1 MGTQGGVISRLRQRF
16 AEAQMPQRF
25 IYVNVALF
33 LLVWLVVVVLTLFN
47 VDGSAVQRWLELPAW
62 PVSFLRQPWS
72 IITYMFMHAD
82 VLHLLFNMLWL
93 YWFGRL
99 FLYLF
104 SERHF
109 CGLYFFGGLCGGAL
123 YMLFYNI
130 FPYFSGTVQVAHLLG
145 ASASVLAITVATAV
159 REPEFR
165 VRLFLFGE
173 IRLKYLAIV
182 MVAMDLLL
190 MTSSNAGGHIA
201 HLGGALSGWWFAV
214 ALRKGHDITAW
225 INRFIDVVVDCFTA
239 LGKPRSRKPKMKV
252 TYHFKENST
261 NRNTSQ
267 SSTRTEEI
275 DRILDKLKQSGYS
288 SLTDEEKKSLFDA
301 SKRS

>member
-1 MGTQGGVISRLRQRF
+1 MGLTITKLRQRF
-16 AEAQMPQRF
+16 VQASMPQRF

-33 LLVWLVVVVLTLFN
+33 LLVWLVVVVLMLFN
-47 VDGSAVQRWLELPAW
+47 LDGSALQRWLQLPAG
-62 PVSFLRQPWS
+62 PARFLRQPWS
-72 IITYMFMHAD
+72 IVTYMFMHAD
-82 VLHLLFNMLWL
+82 VFHLLFNMLWL

-123 YMLFYNI
+123 YMLCYNL
-130 FPYFSGTVQVAHLLG
+130 FPYFSDRVQVAYLLG

-159 REPEFR
+159 REPDLR

-173 IRLKYLAIV
+173 IRLKYIALA
-182 MVAMDLLL
+182 MVGMDLLL
-190 MTSSNAGGHIA
+190 MTSGNAGGHIA
-201 HLGGALSGWWFAV
+201 HLGGALSGWWFA
-214 ALRKGHDITAW
+214 ASLRKGRDITAW
-225 INRFIDVVVDCFTA
+225 INRVIDVVVNLFTA
-239 LGKPRSRKPKMKV
+239 IGKPRPRKPKMKV
-252 TYHFKENST
+252 TYHFKEN
-261 NRNTSQ
+261 NAQ
-267 SSTRTEEI
+267 RTASAPRKRSAEI

-301 SKRS
+301 SKRN

>member
-1 MGTQGGVISRLRQRF
+1 MGITITKLRQRF
-16 AEAQMPQRF
+16 AQASMPQRF

-33 LLVWLVVVVLTLFN
+33 LLVWLVIVILMLFN
-47 VDGSAVQRWLELPAW
+47 LDGSALQRWLELPAW
-62 PVSFLRQPWS
+62 PARFLSQPWS
-72 IITYMFMHAD
+72 IVTYMFMHAD
-82 VLHLLFNMLWL
+82 VFHLLFNMLWL

-123 YMLFYNI
+123 YLFCYNL
-130 FPYFSGTVQVAHLLG
+130 FPYFSDRVQVAYLLG

-159 REPEFR
+159 REPDLR

-173 IRLKYLAIV
+173 IRLKYIALA
-182 MVAMDLLL
+182 MVGMDLLL
-190 MTSSNAGGHIA
+190 MTSGNAGGHIA

-214 ALRKGHDITAW
+214 SQRKGRDITAW
-225 INRFIDVVVDCFTA
+225 INRVIDVVVNLFTA
-239 LGKPRSRKPKMKV
+239 IGKPRPRKPKMKV
-252 TYHFKENST
+252 TYHFQEN
-261 NRNTSQ
+261 NAQ
-267 SSTRTEEI
+267 RTASAPRKRSAEI

-301 SKRS
+301 SNRN

>member
-1 MGTQGGVISRLRQRF
+1 MGITITKLRQRF
-16 AEAQMPQRF
+16 VQASMPQRF

-33 LLVWLVVVVLTLFN
+33 LLVWLVIVVLMLFN
-47 VDGSAVQRWLELPAW
+47 LDGSALQRWLELPAW
-62 PVSFLRQPWS
+62 PARFLRQPWS
-72 IITYMFMHAD
+72 IVTYMFMHAD
-82 VLHLLFNMLWL
+82 VFHLLFNMLWL

-123 YMLFYNI
+123 YMLCYNL
-130 FPYFSGTVQVAHLLG
+130 FPYFSDRVQVAYLLG

-159 REPEFR
+159 REPDLR

-173 IRLKYLAIV
+173 IRLKYIALA
-182 MVAMDLLL
+182 MVGMDLLL
-190 MTSSNAGGHIA
+190 MTSGNAGGHIA

-214 ALRKGHDITAW
+214 SLRKGRDITAW
-225 INRFIDVVVDCFTA
+225 INRVIDVVVNLFTA
-239 LGKPRSRKPKMKV
+239 IGKPRPRKPKMKV
-252 TYHFKENST
+252 TYHFQEN
-261 NRNTSQ
+261 NAQ
-267 SSTRTEEI
+267 RTASAPRKRSAEI

-301 SKRS
+301 SNRN